1 MGMNEE
7 GILVNSQLPYFF
19 PNLLEMSIKK
29 SGGSTYFC
37 IKYFYEFSLKI
48 YIDL

>member
-29 SGGSTYFC
+29 SG
-37 IKYFYEFSLKI
+37 E
-48 YIDL
+48 YILLYKVFL